1 MLVTSN
7 TVPLTP
13 IFSLFFM
20 KYIVFL
26 LKTPEGKRILFVFV
40 YIVKMFAIGENIS
53 FSAVEYDTLDLK
65 QKLNLTTLNRNS
77 ICIYLLDVHNII
89 LHQKGNFE

>member
-1 MLVTSN
+1 MLVTSI

-53 FSAVEYDTLDLK
+53 ISAVEHDTLDILD
-65 QKLNLTTLNRNS
+65 RNS
-77 ICIYLLDVHNII
+77 ICIYLSYVHNII

>member
-1 MLVTSN
+1 
-7 TVPLTP
+7 
-13 IFSLFFM
+13 M

-53 FSAVEYDTLDLK
+53 ISAVEYDTLDI
-65 QKLNLTTLNRNS
+65 LNRNS
-77 ICIYLLDVHNII
+77 TLQL
-89 LHQKGNFE
+89 QP

>member
-53 FSAVEYDTLDLK
+53 ISAVEHDTLDILK
-65 QKLNLTTLNRNS
+65 RNS
-77 ICIYLLDVHNII
+77 ICIYLSYVHNII